1 METREF
7 DVIVVGA
14 GPAGEVAAGRAAD
27 AGLKTAIVEQELIGG
42 ECSFYAC
49 MPSKALL
56 RPGELLTE
64 VARVPGPRE
73 MVSGTLDPAVVL
85 ARRDV
90 VIHDLD
96 DSGMIPWLEARGIDL
111 FRGRAALDGERELVV
126 GEERLR
132 AAKAV
137 VIATGTTALLP
148 PIEGLAEARPW
159 TNRQGT
165 TSKAVP
171 ERLLILG
178 GGVVG
183 VELAQAWS
191 SLGASVAVVEGVD
204 RILANEEEFA
214 SEQIGGSLEAEG
226 VEIHT
231 GSRAIAVS
239 RGEAGQV
246 SLRLENGTE
255 LHGDE
260 ILVAVGRQPRTTEI
274 GLASVGVGVNDAGY
288 IEVDDGMRVGD
299 SDWLYAIG
307 DVNGRSLLTHM
318 GKYQAWVCVE
328 RILGNDVSATADLN
342 GSPRVVF
349 SEPQLAA
356 VGLTVAAA
364 KEKGLDVRAVD
375 VETAANAGASF
386 IGRNAVGTSRI
397 VVDESR
403 GVIVGATFVGPEI
416 AESLHAAT
424 IAVSAEV
431 PLERLRHAVP
441 TFPTRNEIWLRL
453 LEAYEAG

>member
-1 METREF
+1 MEAREF

-27 AGLKTAIVEQELIGG
+27 AGLRTAIVEQELIGG

-56 RPGELLTE
+56 RPGELLAE
-64 VARVPGPRE
+64 VDRVPGPRE
-73 MVSGTLDPAVVL
+73 MVSGALDASTVL
-85 ARRDV
+85 ARRDE

-96 DSGMIPWLEARGIDL
+96 DSGMIPWLEDHDIDL
-111 FRGRAALDGERELVV
+111 LRGRATLDGERTVVV
-126 GEERLR
+126 GDERLHARR
-132 AAKAV
+132 AV
-137 VIATGTTALLP
+137 IIATGTTAAVP
-148 PIEGLAEARPW
+148 PIDGLAESRPW

-165 TSKAVP
+165 TAKSVP

-191 SLGASVAVVEGVD
+191 SLGSSVALVEAES
-204 RILANEEEFA
+204 RLLANEEEFA
-214 SEQIGGSLEAEG
+214 SEQIRGSLEAAG

-231 GSRAIAVS
+231 EARATAVS
-239 RGEAGQV
+239 RGGAGHV
-246 SLRLENGTE
+246 TLTLEDGTE
-255 LHGDE
+255 LRGDE
-260 ILVAVGRQPRTTEI
+260 ILVAIGRQPRTAEL
-274 GLASVGVGVNDAGY
+274 GLASVGVAVDDRGY
-288 IEVDDGMRVGD
+288 IEVDNAMRVGG
-299 SDWLYAIG
+299 SEWLYAIG
-307 DVNGRSLLTHM
+307 DVNGRALLTHM

-328 RILGNDVSATADLN
+328 RILGNTVEATSDLG

-356 VGLTVAAA
+356 VGLTEAAA
-364 KEKGLDVRAVD
+364 KDQGLDVRAVD

-397 VVDESR
+397 VVDEAR

-424 IAVSAEV
+424 IAVSAEI
-431 PLERLRHAVP
+431 PLEQLRHAVP
-441 TFPTRNEIWLRL
+441 TFPTRSEIWLRL
-453 LEAYEAG
+453 IEAYEA